1 MVQNDPMCI
10 RRSKRATASWISAS
24 NLTGLLI
31 LLVLYASFL
40 LVRYFILCPKVWQ
53 AQCHLLSYILVYFI
67 SKSQLNCL
75 LLLEVFPNPVQRDM
89 ISSCVCLM
97 LLNYSFS
104 AVYYNNDACFSFPLQ
119 CFDMPSSKGIFTTQG
134 SNPRLLRLL
143 HWQAGFF
150 TTSIT
155 WGAQLNVADW

>member
-10 RRSKRATASWISAS
+10 PRSKRATASWISAS

-97 LLNYSFS
+97 LLNQSFS
-104 AVYYNNDACFSFPLQ
+104 AMYYNNDACFSFPLQ
-119 CFDMPSSKGIFTTQG
+119 CFEGKIGIVMTTLTWRQRNLG
-134 SNPRLLRLL
+134 SYSGSATQQLCNLR
-143 HWQAGFF
+143 
-150 TTSIT
+150 
-155 WGAQLNVADW
+155 